1 MNEILMCVAASGI
14 FFGAMALRGIF
25 GYLKNKKISLDDVK
39 FSWKK
44 FFSGSIKPVL
54 LTLSIGLLAALI
66 LAFLALV
73 DSSGIEVQGLEQISV
88 HNLLLGLFIADI
100 GAIGYALKE
109 GLIAFGLSEKQ
120 IFQIRETALNGETGI
135 SIGID
140 SEGNIIASPE
150 TVTPKTDKEL
160 LEDDGVDVDH
170 GEELIIEEE
179 PGKGAAW
186 NNTYPEPYRSRPKD
200 SLVDPSTCYSR
211 ECVSYCAWKICEV
224 TGSWPK
230 RTGDMNAK
238 EWVYRLPS
246 WGYKKVGAPQNGG
259 SYVGVLTSGKYGHV
273 VWFEGGNTI
282 SEYNY
287 NSAGNYGVRNINLSQ
302 YQWFQI
308 KATPSPAPTP
318 TPSNFK
324 VGDNVTLINW
334 VDYYGNKL
342 IKTRDYYTI
351 SEISGNR
358 AVLKSGNVVYAAV
371 NTSNLKKY
379 SGSSKPSNSPKIG
392 DRVLTSATKDR
403 SGVKLNLNII
413 NDGQSVWNSTDGKG
427 YAVLVKG
434 KTVRC
439 AVPVSSLRKA

>member
-120 IFQIRETALNGETGI
+120 ILQIRETALNGETGI

-160 LEDDGVDVDH
+160 LEDDGVDIDH
-170 GEELIIEEE
+170 GEELIVEEE

-259 SYVGVLTSGKYGHV
+259 YYVGVLTSGKYGHV

-308 KATPSPAPTP
+308 KAAPSPTPTP

>member
-170 GEELIIEEE
+170 GEELIVEEE

-259 SYVGVLTSGKYGHV
+259 YYVGVLTSGKYGHV

-308 KATPSPAPTP
+308 KAAPSPAPTP

-371 NTSNLKKY
+371 NTSNLRKY

>member
-1 MNEILMCVAASGI
+1 MNEILLCVAASGI
-14 FFGAMALRGIF
+14 FFGAMALRGVF

-39 FSWKK
+39 FDWKK

-54 LTLSIGLLAALI
+54 LTLSIGALAALI

-120 IFQIRETALNGETGI
+120 ILQIRETASNGETGI

-170 GEELIIEEE
+170 GEELIVEEE

-238 EWVYRLPS
+238 EWIYRLPS
-246 WGYKKVGAPQNGG
+246 WGYKKVSAPQNGG
-259 SYVGVLTSGKYGHV
+259 YYVGVLTSGKYGHV

-287 NSAGNYGVRNINLSQ
+287 NSAGNYSVRNINLSQ

-308 KATPSPAPTP
+308 KAALSPSPAP

-342 IKTRDYYTI
+342 AKTRDYYTI
-351 SEISGNR
+351 SEINGNR
-358 AVLKSGNVVYAAV
+358 AVLNTENVVYAAV

-379 SGSSKPSNSPKIG
+379 DSPSGQNNSPKIG

-403 SGVKLNLNII
+403 NGAKLNLKII

>member
-170 GEELIIEEE
+170 GEELIVEEE

-259 SYVGVLTSGKYGHV
+259 YYVGVLTSGKYGHV

-308 KATPSPAPTP
+308 KAAPSPAPTP

-371 NTSNLKKY
+371 NTSNLRKY

-427 YAVLVKG
+427 YAILVKG
-434 KTVRC
+434 KTIRC
-439 AVPVSSLRKA
+439 AVPASSLRKA

>member
-14 FFGAMALRGIF
+14 FFGAMTLRGIF

-170 GEELIIEEE
+170 GEELIVEEE

-246 WGYKKVGAPQNGG
+246 WGYKKVSAPQNGG
-259 SYVGVLTSGKYGHV
+259 YYVGVLTSGKYGHV

-308 KATPSPAPTP
+308 KAAPSPAPTP

-371 NTSNLKKY
+371 NTSNLRKY

-427 YAVLVKG
+427 YAILVKG
-434 KTVRC
+434 KTIRC
-439 AVPVSSLRKA
+439 AVPASSLRKA

>member
-120 IFQIRETALNGETGI
+120 ILQIRETALNGETGI

-170 GEELIIEEE
+170 GEELIVEEE

-259 SYVGVLTSGKYGHV
+259 YYVGVLTSGKYGHV

-308 KATPSPAPTP
+308 KAAPSPTPTP

>member
-54 LTLSIGLLAALI
+54 LTLSIGALAALI

-120 IFQIRETALNGETGI
+120 ILQIREAALNGETGI

-170 GEELIIEEE
+170 GEELIVEEE
-179 PGKGAAW
+179 PGKGAVW

-246 WGYKKVGAPQNGG
+246 WGYKKVSAPQNGG
-259 SYVGVLTSGKYGHV
+259 YYVGVLTSGKYGHV

-308 KATPSPAPTP
+308 KAAPSPTPTP

-342 IKTRDYYTI
+342 VKTRDYYTI

>member
-120 IFQIRETALNGETGI
+120 ILQIRETALNGETGI

-170 GEELIIEEE
+170 GEELIVEEE

-259 SYVGVLTSGKYGHV
+259 YYVGVLTSGKYGHV

-308 KATPSPAPTP
+308 KAAPSPTPTP

-439 AVPVSSLRKA
+439 AVTVSRLRKA